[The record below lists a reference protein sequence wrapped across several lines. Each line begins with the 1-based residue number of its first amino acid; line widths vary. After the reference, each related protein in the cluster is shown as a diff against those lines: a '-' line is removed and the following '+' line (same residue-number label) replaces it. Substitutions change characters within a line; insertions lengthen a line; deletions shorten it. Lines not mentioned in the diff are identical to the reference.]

1 MATSTTMFEQEILA
15 GAFTMTDRGLMAGPA
30 YQLRTLYLNGHAA
43 GAPTHALAKTN
54 PREVEA
60 LTRCGLL
67 ASFDA
72 ILGP

>member
-1 MATSTTMFEQEILA
+1 MATSTTMFEQELLA
-15 GAFTMTDRGLMAGPA
+15 GSFSLTDRGLMAGPA
-30 YQLRTLYLNGHAA
+30 YQLRVLYERGHAA

-54 PREVEA
+54 AREVEA
-60 LTRCGLL
+60 LTRCGKL

>member
-1 MATSTTMFEQEILA
+1 MFEQEILA
-15 GAFTMTDRGLMAGPA
+15 GAFSLADRGLMAGPA
-30 YQLRTLYLNGHAA
+30 YQLRVLYGNGHAA
-43 GAPTHALAKTN
+43 GPATHALAKTN

-60 LTRCGLL
+60 LARCGLL